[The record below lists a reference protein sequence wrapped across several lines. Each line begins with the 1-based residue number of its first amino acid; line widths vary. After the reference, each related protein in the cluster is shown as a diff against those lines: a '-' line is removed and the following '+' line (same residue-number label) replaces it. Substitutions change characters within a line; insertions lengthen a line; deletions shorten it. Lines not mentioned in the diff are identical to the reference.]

1 MAEKFFSNENIDN
14 EDDFFDDMF
23 ANNDSLLSDDDEE
36 DYDGV
41 YESQGCRTT
50 TFYQEQPDIGVP
62 DLSEL
67 PKPEDMMPVLEQ
79 PEIPAGANVISA
91 DEIEC
96 VTATEQEELEE
107 KKNVIKKVRAFII
120 GLKEWTI
127 EVTTDAVETLE
138 KTSSEKATI
147 RTYSKKAEMPKVS
160 HAKAYVEGQG
170 KGFKYLLFAVACIAT
185 GVFLGIQANSY
196 YYLQKGK
203 VESPMSCAFGWLMVE
218 DLPTITDP
226 LNTEVFFTAFAMGA
240 GILAV
245 IGLLIWLDNDSK
257 KHSRVG
263 HEHGQARLGSGRDF
277 KIYKNK
283 FMD

>member
-1 MAEKFFSNENIDN
+1 MAEKFFKSGNDN
-14 EDDFFDDMF
+14 EDDFYDDVF

-41 YESQGCRTT
+41 YKSQGCRTT
-50 TFYQEQPDIGVP
+50 TFYQEKPDIGMP

-67 PKPEDMMPVLEQ
+67 SKSEDMMPVFEQ
-79 PEIPAGANVISA
+79 PEVSTGANVISA

-96 VTATEQEELEE
+96 VTVTEQEETKE
-107 KKNVIKKVRAFII
+107 KKSIVKRVRAFIV

-127 EVTTDAVETLE
+127 EVTTDAVEALE
-138 KTSSEKATI
+138 KTSSEKPAV
-147 RTYSKKAEMPKVS
+147 RTYSKKAEMPKTS

-185 GVFLGIQANSY
+185 GAFLGIQANSY
-196 YYLQKGK
+196 YYFKKGE
-203 VESPMSCAFGWLMVE
+203 VESAMSCAFGWLMVE
-218 DLPTITDP
+218 DLPTVISP
-226 LNTEVFFTAFAMGA
+226 LNAEVFFTAFAMGA

-245 IGLLIWLDNDSK
+245 IGLFIWLDSDAK
-257 KHSRVG
+257 KRSRVG
-263 HEHGQARLGSGRDF
+263 HEHGQARLGSKRDF